1 MPEDQEHTGQK
12 QFNGGLLMSDI
23 TVQQISLSGLTESAG
38 TAATAAG
45 DTVLNNGRTFIEVV
59 DGATTAPTVT
69 IASQVDCNQG
79 HTHDIVVS
87 VASGGAKIIGPF
99 PPNRFNNSNGQIEV
113 TYDDDT
119 SVTIA
124 AFSL

>member
-1 MPEDQEHTGQK
+1 
-12 QFNGGLLMSDI
+12 MSEI
-23 TVQQISLSGLTESAG
+23 TVQQISLSGLAEAAG

-45 DTVLNNGRTFIEVV
+45 DTVINNGRTFIEVV

-69 IASQVDCNQG
+69 IASQTDCNQG
-79 HTHDIVVS
+79 YTHDIVVA
-87 VASGGAKIIGPF
+87 VPSGAARIIGPF
-99 PPNRFNNSNGQIEV
+99 PPNRFNNTSGQIEV

-124 AFSL
+124 AFTI

>member
-1 MPEDQEHTGQK
+1 MPE
-12 QFNGGLLMSDI
+12 I
-23 TVQQISLSGLTESAG
+23 TVQQISTSGLTPVAG

-45 DTVLNNGRTFIEVV
+45 DTVINNGRTYIEIV

-79 HTHDIVVS
+79 FTHDLVVA
-87 VASGGAKIIGPF
+87 VPSGGTKKIGPF
-99 PPNRFNNSNGQIEV
+99 PPNRFNNTSGQIEV

>member
-1 MPEDQEHTGQK
+1 MAE
-12 QFNGGLLMSDI
+12 I
-23 TVQQISLSGLTESAG
+23 TVQQISLSGLSESAG

-45 DTVLNNGRTFIEVV
+45 DTVLNNGRTYIEVV
-59 DGATTAPTVT
+59 DGATTSPTVT

-79 HTHDIVVS
+79 YTHDVV
-87 VASGGAKIIGPF
+87 VAIPSGETRLIGPF
-99 PPNRFNNSNGQIEV
+99 PPNRFNNANGQIEV

>member
-1 MPEDQEHTGQK
+1 MLVGQGNTGQN
-12 QFNGGLLMSDI
+12 QSNGGNKMAEI
-23 TVQQISLSGLTESAG
+23 PVQQISLTGLTESAG

-45 DTVLNNGRTFIEVV
+45 DTVLNNGKTFIEVV

-79 HTHDIVVS
+79 FTHDVVVA
-87 VASGGAKIIGPF
+87 VASGGAKLIGPF
-99 PPNRFNNSNGQIEV
+99 PTNRFNNQYGQIEI

-119 SVTIA
+119 SVTTA
-124 AFSL
+124 AFSI

>member
-1 MPEDQEHTGQK
+1 MPEDQGNTGQK
-12 QFNGGLLMSDI
+12 QFNGGLQMADI
-23 TVQQISLSGLTESAG
+23 TVQQISLSGLTESAA

-45 DTVLNNGRTFIEVV
+45 DTVLNNGRTFIEVT
-59 DGATTAPTVT
+59 DGATTNPTVT

-79 HTHDIVVS
+79 YTHDVV
-87 VASGGAKIIGPF
+87 VTVPSGEAKIIGPF
-99 PPNRFNNSNGQIEV
+99 PPNRFNNASGQIEV

-124 AFSL
+124 AFTL

>member
-1 MPEDQEHTGQK
+1 MAE
-12 QFNGGLLMSDI
+12 I
-23 TVQQISLSGLTESAG
+23 TVQQISTSGLTEVAG

-45 DTVLNNGRTFIEVV
+45 DTVINNGRTYIEIV

-79 HTHDIVVS
+79 FTHDVV
-87 VASGGAKIIGPF
+87 VAVPSGGAKLIGPF
-99 PPNRFNNSNGQIEV
+99 PPNRFNNTSGQIEV